1 MIPDYILGDFD
12 SIDKK
17 VLEKY
22 KTQKIKINEL
32 KPEKDFTDTEEAIN
46 LAIKLKSSEFVII
59 GAIGT
64 RIDHVLANIN
74 VLKIALDNNI
84 KAKIINEHNEI
95 ELINNE
101 LIIEKNNLY
110 KYISIMPLTTQV
122 KGITI
127 TGMKYPLENY
137 TLTIGN
143 SLGVSNEQIEKTA
156 KIKVKDGILIVI
168 KSRD

>member
-122 KGITI
+122 EGITI

-143 SLGVSNEQIEKTA
+143 SLGVSNEQIEKKA
-156 KIKVKDGILIVI
+156 KIKIKDGILIVI

>member
-46 LAIKLKSSEFVII
+46 LAINLKSSEIVII

-122 KGITI
+122 EGITI

>member
-122 KGITI
+122 EGITI

>member
-17 VLEKY
+17 VLEKH

-122 KGITI
+122 EGITI

>member
-74 VLKIALDNNI
+74 VLKIALDKNI

-122 KGITI
+122 EGITI

>member
-84 KAKIINEHNEI
+84 KAQIINEHNEI

-110 KYISIMPLTTQV
+110 KYKSIMPLTTQV
-122 KGITI
+122 EGITI

>member
-46 LAIKLKSSEFVII
+46 LAIKLKSTEIVII

-74 VLKIALDNNI
+74 VLKIALDNNV

-101 LIIEKNNLY
+101 LIIEKSNLY

-122 KGITI
+122 KDITI

>member
-1 MIPDYILGDFD
+1 VIPDYILGDFD

-122 KGITI
+122 EGITI

>member
-101 LIIEKNNLY
+101 LIIERNNLY

-122 KGITI
+122 EGITI

>member
-46 LAIKLKSSEFVII
+46 LAIKLKSSEIVII

-122 KGITI
+122 EGITI

-143 SLGVSNEQIEKTA
+143 SLGVSNEQIEKKA
-156 KIKVKDGILIVI
+156 KIKIKDGILIVI

>member
-84 KAKIINEHNEI
+84 KAQIINEHNEI

-122 KGITI
+122 EGITI
-127 TGMKYPLENY
+127 TGMKYPLVNY

>member
-22 KTQKIKINEL
+22 KTQKINEL

-46 LAIKLKSSEFVII
+46 LAINLKSSEIVII

-122 KGITI
+122 EGITI

>member
-46 LAIKLKSSEFVII
+46 LAIKLKSSELVII

-122 KGITI
+122 EGITI

>member
-1 MIPDYILGDFD
+1 M
-12 SIDKK
+12 
-17 VLEKY
+17 
-22 KTQKIKINEL
+22 
-32 KPEKDFTDTEEAIN
+32 
-46 LAIKLKSSEFVII
+46 
-59 GAIGT
+59 
-64 RIDHVLANIN
+64 R
-74 VLKIALDNNI
+74 LDNNI

-122 KGITI
+122 EGITI

-156 KIKVKDGILIVI
+156 KLK
-168 KSRD
+168 

>member
-110 KYISIMPLTTQV
+110 KYISIMPLTTKV
-122 KGITI
+122 EGITI

>member
-84 KAKIINEHNEI
+84 KAQIINEHNEI

-122 KGITI
+122 EGITI

>member
-64 RIDHVLANIN
+64 RIDHLLANIN

-122 KGITI
+122 EGITI

>member
-1 MIPDYILGDFD
+1 VIPDYILGDFD

-84 KAKIINEHNEI
+84 KAQIINEHNEI

-122 KGITI
+122 EGITI

>member
-12 SIDKK
+12 SIDNI
-17 VLEKY
+17 VLEIY
-22 KTQKIKINEL
+22 ITEKIKINEL

-64 RIDHVLANIN
+64 RIDHVKANIN

-122 KGITI
+122 EGITI

>member
-46 LAIKLKSSEFVII
+46 LAIKLKSSEIVII

-122 KGITI
+122 EGITI